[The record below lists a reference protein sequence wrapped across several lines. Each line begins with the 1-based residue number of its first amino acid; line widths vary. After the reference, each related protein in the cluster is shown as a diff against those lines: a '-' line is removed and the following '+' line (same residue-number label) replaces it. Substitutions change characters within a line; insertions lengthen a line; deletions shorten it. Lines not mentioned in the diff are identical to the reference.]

1 LVFSG
6 GISLCLKKSDEE
18 ELIIVETLT
27 LVVIVLIVSALAGI
41 YKVEETMIKA
51 RHREVYGK
59 SYAFLSNKGYMQLIF
74 FILMLPLIIGIDW
87 SVDLFLL
94 LGGLSLLRFV
104 PWVLVAVAKGRYQDT
119 EHQMSSNFIM
129 LENFAGPLGA
139 LIVYGVLHALG
150 EEEAPLWLYMITP
163 MAGVFLLWALREK
176 EEPLSSS
183 MLKIILLQSLLVS
196 AETVVIVYLQYK
208 SPEVVNIPQW
218 LGSFPFMNKPIF
230 LFMVTIALSSLW
242 IACYFG
248 REIIR
253 DMRRGLGGDALKI
266 GLISGVHEVLYFAS
280 FVYFGPIF
288 LIARRGLLIPVQ
300 NLYLGLKKGKV
311 FGEMLLLPLREPL
324 LSLRGGK
331 DFIISF
337 IDLLFNAVVKYAI
350 AIFKG

>member
-1 LVFSG
+1 METLA
-6 GISLCLKKSDEE
+6 
-18 ELIIVETLT
+18 LIIM
-27 LVVIVLIVSALAGI
+27 VLIVSALAGV

-59 SYAFLSNKGYMQLIF
+59 SYTFLSNKGYMQFIF
-74 FILMLPLIIGIDW
+74 FILMLPLIVSIDW
-87 SVDLFLL
+87 SIDLFAI

-104 PWVLVAVAKGRYQDT
+104 PWVLVAVAKGRYHDT

-139 LIVYGVLHALG
+139 LIVYGILHALG
-150 EEEAPLWLYMITP
+150 GEGAPLWLYMITP
-163 MAGVFLLWALREK
+163 VAGLFLLWALREK
-176 EEPLSSS
+176 EEPLSPA

-196 AETVVIVYLQYK
+196 AETMVIVYLQYK
-208 SPEVVNIPQW
+208 SPDFVHIPKW
-218 LGSFPFMNKPIF
+218 LGSVPFMNKPIF
-230 LFMVTIALSSLW
+230 LFMIVIALSSLW

-253 DMRRGLGGDALKI
+253 DIRRGIGGDALKI
-266 GLISGVHEVLYFAS
+266 GLISGAHEVLYFAS

-300 NLYLGLKKGKV
+300 NLYLGLKKGKA
-311 FGEMLLLPLREPL
+311 FGKMLLLPLREPL

-337 IDLLFNAVVKYAI
+337 IDLAFNTVVKYTI
-350 AIFKG
+350 SLF